1 MQTWEWYQ
9 SSVQEDSVKSN
20 ILEQEQTEGE
30 GQDKKKESKLCCQN
44 ATLWRRKESSLNLNV
59 SDKKGRY

>member
-20 ILEQEQTEGE
+20 MLEQQQKEGE
-30 GQDKKKESKLCCQN
+30 GQDKKKESMLCRQN
-44 ATLWRRKESSLNLNV
+44 ATL
-59 SDKKGRY
+59 